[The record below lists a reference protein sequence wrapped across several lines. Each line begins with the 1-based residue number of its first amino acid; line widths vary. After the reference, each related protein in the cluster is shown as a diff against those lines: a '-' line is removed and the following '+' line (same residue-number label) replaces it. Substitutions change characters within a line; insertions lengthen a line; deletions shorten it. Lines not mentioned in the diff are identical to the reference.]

1 MAIWNWEKNIQPKPS
16 HLIRIWSPS
25 VTSQQNGWC
34 QKWTRIHCTYLAD
47 TPVSLGWSQLWYAEL
62 ISLVSHYV
70 AFLCN
75 WQGAHWDLERFL
87 RPLKAALLLFKCL
100 LAACSAPRAQQ
111 QHTWGCPLLFLYPD
125 GALRGLREA
134 QRWAFVSVNSAAV
147 FSARVSCWHWLL
159 RVHLCRT
166 TGTQLCI
173 CAEIP
178 ISCSSA
184 KLFILPPVYSA
195 EVREHKVSWNKPAG
209 WSLTSGGEKIF
220 QLSGREVQP
229 RETETL
235 ARKHF

>member
-1 MAIWNWEKNIQPKPS
+1 MAS

-25 VTSQQNGWC
+25 LTSLLQCQQNSSY
-34 QKWTRIHCTYLAD
+34 QKWTRIHCTCLAD
-47 TPVSLGWSQLWYAEL
+47 TPVSLGWPQLWYAEL

-75 WQGAHWDLERFL
+75 WQGAHWGSEWFL
-87 RPLKAALLLFKCL
+87 RPLKAALLLFKCW
-100 LAACSAPRAQQ
+100 LAACSAPRARQ
-111 QHTWGCPLLFLYPD
+111 QHISGCPLLFLCPD
-125 GALRGLREA
+125 GASRGLREA
-134 QRWAFVSVNSAAV
+134 QRWAFVGVSFAAV
-147 FSARVSCWHWLL
+147 FSTRVSCWLI

-166 TGTQLCI
+166 TGTQLCV

-209 WSLTSGGEKIF
+209 WFLTSGGERYF
-220 QLSGREVQP
+220 NSAGERCGREKQK
-229 RETETL
+229 R
-235 ARKHF
+235 